1 MSLGTDWKRSS
12 AGTRRES
19 RIKVAREGRRGAVA
33 LRLVLM
39 SRVLSLPD
47 HAPPASYRLGSCVRV
62 VRYGR
67 AHRAVQEIVAKSR
80 RYLDDI
86 AQHSL
91 RIGGAAA
98 PAVGRDIWERVIK
111 GEGSW
116 MSTRIR
122 RTRGIALRLPERF
135 EVSQEWQAVCW
146 RDSRGKEPYG
156 VGNDN

>member
-1 MSLGTDWKRSS
+1 MSLGTDSKRSR

-19 RIKVAREGRRGAVA
+19 RIEVARERRRRALA

-47 HAPPASYRLGSCVRV
+47 HAPPASYRLGSSVRV

-67 AHRAVQEIVAKSR
+67 AHRAVKEIVAKSR
-80 RYLDDI
+80 RNLDEI
-86 AQHSL
+86 ARHSL

-98 PAVGRDIWERVIK
+98 PAIGRDISERVIK

-116 MSTRIR
+116 RSDTYNTYTRNSTEAA
-122 RTRGIALRLPERF
+122 RT
-135 EVSQEWQAVCW
+135 V
-146 RDSRGKEPYG
+146 
-156 VGNDN
+156 